1 LISESKNIINKAH
14 RKSTIKDH
22 QSTFLNPMFD
32 FLFEQY
38 KNYPTSEI
46 ILEVT
51 AILFG
56 LLSVWYA
63 KKDNIWVFPTGIINT
78 AIYVYLLWKWS
89 LLGDM
94 MINFYYVVMSIY
106 GWYHWTRKKD
116 DVVEF
121 PISRM
126 TLSEKKWSLVIF
138 VLTVGF
144 VIAVYTFFDKFTH
157 WTSYVDTI
165 VTGIFFVGMW
175 LMARRK
181 IENWILWI
189 VGDIISIPMY
199 FVKGY
204 SFTSIQYLIFTIIAI
219 FGYLEWKKTLQQKIT

>member
-1 LISESKNIINKAH
+1 MLE
-14 RKSTIKDH
+14 
-22 QSTFLNPMFD
+22 
-32 FLFEQY
+32 FLFSQY
-38 KNYPTSEI
+38 KNYPTHEI
-46 ILEVT
+46 VLELT
-51 AILFG
+51 AIIFG
-56 LLSVWYA
+56 LLSVWFA

-116 DVVEF
+116 NAVQY
-121 PISRM
+121 PISGM

-138 VLTVGF
+138 VLTILF
-144 VIAVYTFFDKFTH
+144 VVAVYTIFDKFTH
-157 WTSYVDTI
+157 WTSYLDTF

-175 LMARRK
+175 LMAKRK

-189 VGDIISIPMY
+189 IGDIISIPMY
-199 FVKGY
+199 LAKGY
-204 SFTSIQYLIFTIIAI
+204 SFTAIQYLIFTIIAVY
-219 FGYLEWKKTLQQKIT
+219 GYIEWKRILQEKRA

>member
-1 LISESKNIINKAH
+1 MLE
-14 RKSTIKDH
+14 
-22 QSTFLNPMFD
+22 
-32 FLFEQY
+32 FLFSQY
-38 KNYPTSEI
+38 RSYPTYEI
-46 ILEVT
+46 VLEIT
-51 AILFG
+51 AIIFG
-56 LLSVWYA
+56 LLSVWFA
-63 KKDNIWVFPTGIINT
+63 KKDNILVFPTGIINT
-78 AIYVYLLWKWS
+78 AIYVYLLWKWT

-94 MINFYYVVMSIY
+94 LINFYYVVMSIY

-116 DVVEF
+116 NVVEY

-126 TLSEKKWSLVIF
+126 TFSEKKWSFIIF
-138 VLTVGF
+138 LLTILF
-144 VIAVYTFFDKFTH
+144 VVMVYTFFDKFTH
-157 WTSYVDTI
+157 WTSYVDTV

-199 FVKGY
+199 FFKGY

-219 FGYLEWKKTLQQKIT
+219 YGYLEWKKKLQ

>member
-1 LISESKNIINKAH
+1 
-14 RKSTIKDH
+14 
-22 QSTFLNPMFD
+22 MFE
-32 FLFEQY
+32 FLFSQY
-38 KNYPTSEI
+38 KDYPTHEI
-46 ILEVT
+46 VLEVT
-51 AILFG
+51 AIIFG

-78 AIYVYLLWKWS
+78 AIYTYLLWKWS

-94 MINFYYVVMSIY
+94 MINFYYVLMSIY

-126 TLSEKKWSLVIF
+126 TFYEKRVSIMLFIGT
-138 VLTVGF
+138 VLL

-157 WTSYVDTI
+157 WTSCFDTV

-204 SFTSIQYLIFTIIAI
+204 SFTSIQYLIFTIIAV
-219 FGYLEWKKTLQQKIT
+219 FGYLEWKKTLQQKIV

>member
-1 LISESKNIINKAH
+1 MLE
-14 RKSTIKDH
+14 
-22 QSTFLNPMFD
+22 
-32 FLFEQY
+32 FLFSQY
-38 KNYPTSEI
+38 KNYPTYEI
-46 ILEVT
+46 VLEVT

-56 LLSVWYA
+56 LLSVWFA
-63 KKDNIWVFPTGIINT
+63 KKDNLWVFPTGIINT

-126 TLSEKKWSLVIF
+126 TLPEKKWSLGIF
-138 VLTVGF
+138 VITILF
-144 VIAVYTFFDKFTH
+144 VVAVYTIFDKFTH
-157 WTSYVDTI
+157 WTSYVDTL

-175 LMARRK
+175 LMAKRK
-181 IENWILWI
+181 IENWLLWI
-189 VGDIISIPMY
+189 IGDIISIPMY
-199 FVKGY
+199 YVKGY
-204 SFTSIQYLIFTIIAI
+204 SFTSIQYLIFTLIAV
-219 FGYLEWKKTLQQKIT
+219 FGYLEWKRILQQKTV

>member
-1 LISESKNIINKAH
+1 
-14 RKSTIKDH
+14 
-22 QSTFLNPMFD
+22 MFEY
-32 FLFEQY
+32 LFSQY
-38 KNYPTSEI
+38 KNYPTYEI
-46 ILEVT
+46 ALEVS

-63 KKDNIWVFPTGIINT
+63 KKNNILVFPTGIINT
-78 AIYVYLLWKWS
+78 AIYTYLLWKWS

-94 MINFYYVVMSIY
+94 MINAYYVIMSIY

-116 DVVEF
+116 DVEEF
-121 PISRM
+121 PISKM
-126 TLSEKKWSLVIF
+126 TLSEKKWSLFIF
-138 VLTVGF
+138 AATVSF
-144 VIAVYTFFDKFTH
+144 VALVYTFFNKFTH

-165 VTGIFFVGMW
+165 VTGIFFAGMW

-189 VGDIISIPMY
+189 IGDIISVPMY

-204 SFTSIQYLIFTIIAI
+204 SFTSIQYLIFTILAVSA
-219 FGYLEWKKTLQQKIT
+219 YLEWRKALQQKAV

>member
-1 LISESKNIINKAH
+1 
-14 RKSTIKDH
+14 
-22 QSTFLNPMFD
+22 MFEI
-32 FLFEQY
+32 LFSQY
-38 KNYPTSEI
+38 RNYPTYEI
-46 ILEVT
+46 VLEIT
-51 AILFG
+51 AIVFG
-56 LLSVWYA
+56 LLSVWFA
-63 KKDNIWVFPTGIINT
+63 KKNKIWVFPTGIINT

-106 GWYHWTRKKD
+106 GWYHWSRKKD
-116 DVVEF
+116 NIVEF

-126 TLSEKKWSLVIF
+126 TLAEKKWSPIIF
-138 VLTVGF
+138 VLTILF
-144 VIAVYTFFDKFTH
+144 VVAVYTFFGKFTH
-157 WTSYVDTI
+157 WTSYVDTL

-189 VGDIISIPMY
+189 IGDIISIPMY

-204 SFTSIQYLIFTIIAI
+204 SFTSIQYLIFTIIA
-219 FGYLEWKKTLQQKIT
+219 FYGYLEWKRTLQEKIV

>member
-1 LISESKNIINKAH
+1 
-14 RKSTIKDH
+14 
-22 QSTFLNPMFD
+22 MFE
-32 FLFEQY
+32 FLFSQY
-38 KNYPTSEI
+38 KDYPTYEI
-46 ILEVT
+46 VLEVA
-51 AILFG
+51 AIIFG
-56 LLSVWYA
+56 LASVWYA

-106 GWYHWTRKKD
+106 GWYHWTRKKGD
-116 DVVEF
+116 EVEF
-121 PISRM
+121 PISKM
-126 TLSEKKWSLVIF
+126 NTYEKKVSLLIF
-138 VLTVGF
+138 VLTIGF
-144 VIAVYTFFDKFTH
+144 VVYVYTFFDKFTH

-165 VTGIFFVGMW
+165 VTGIFFVAMW

-219 FGYLEWKKTLQQKIT
+219 FGYLEWKRTLQQKIV

>member
-1 LISESKNIINKAH
+1 MIE
-14 RKSTIKDH
+14 
-22 QSTFLNPMFD
+22 
-32 FLFEQY
+32 FLFSQY
-38 KNYPTSEI
+38 KNYPTYEI
-46 ILEVT
+46 VLDLV

-56 LLSVWYA
+56 LLSVWFA

-116 DVVEF
+116 NVVEF

-126 TLSEKKWSLVIF
+126 NTAEKKWSLIIF
-138 VLTVGF
+138 VLTIVF
-144 VIAVYTFFDKFTH
+144 VAIVYTIFDKFTH
-157 WTSYVDTI
+157 WTSYVDTF

-175 LMARRK
+175 LMAKRK
-181 IENWILWI
+181 IENWILWTI
-189 VGDIISIPMY
+189 GDVISIPMY
-199 FVKGY
+199 FAKGY
-204 SFTSIQYLIFTIIAI
+204 TFTSIQYLIFTIIAI
-219 FGYLEWKKTLQQKIT
+219 YGYLEWKRILQEKKA

>member
-1 LISESKNIINKAH
+1 
-14 RKSTIKDH
+14 
-22 QSTFLNPMFD
+22 MFE
-32 FLFEQY
+32 FLFNQY
-38 KNYPTSEI
+38 KDYPTYEI
-46 ILEVT
+46 VLEVT

-63 KKDNIWVFPTGIINT
+63 KKDNVWVFPTGIINT

-106 GWYHWTRKKD
+106 GWYHWTRKKG

-121 PISRM
+121 PISMM

-144 VIAVYTFFDKFTH
+144 VVAVYTFFGKFTH
-157 WTSYVDTI
+157 WTSYVDTL

-189 VGDIISIPMY
+189 IGDLISIPMY

-219 FGYLEWKKTLQQKIT
+219 FGYLEWKRTLQQKII

>member
-1 LISESKNIINKAH
+1 ML
-14 RKSTIKDH
+14 
-22 QSTFLNPMFD
+22 D

-38 KNYPTSEI
+38 KNYPTHEI
-46 ILEVT
+46 ILELT

-78 AIYVYLLWKWS
+78 AIYVYLLYKWS

-94 MINFYYVVMSIY
+94 MINFYYVIMSVY

-126 TLSEKKWSLVIF
+126 TVHEKKLSVLIFIATVIF
-138 VLTVGF
+138 VV
-144 VIAVYTFFDKFTH
+144 VVYIFFDKFTH
-157 WTSYVDTI
+157 WTSYVDTL

-189 VGDIISIPMY
+189 IGDIISIPMY

-204 SFTSIQYLIFTIIAI
+204 SFTSIQYLIFTIIAL
-219 FGYLEWKKTLQQKIT
+219 FGYLEWKKTLNSYSQKL